1 MNEMVIKSW
10 DVIIIN
16 HTSEPSKFGNRGKNR
31 QGWGREGSPRMKI
44 ADIHV

>member
-31 QGWGREGSPRMKI
+31 KGEGGGREERGARGCE
-44 ADIHV
+44 